1 MGKAGRLGP
10 EVRIFPLNFPMIR
23 SGQLRTAKTYN
34 QFQVWCELSCMSST
48 SQNGG
53 SPGGSPW
60 LEYVISWGLQT
71 YILLFGGR
79 SFQSHPGFEPPVPKD
94 LRNVEITNAADPGCG
109 MSLGVCLK
117 SLKTQ
122 HPISRWNRRSWQFV
136 RLHHP
141 SFRGPMGCIMTW
153 PCFGRLVKRWSM
165 IHWVLHATDCHDHTY
180 L

>member
-79 SFQSHPGFEPPVPKD
+79 SFQSHPGFEPPVQRIFEMWRSPMQ
-94 LRNVEITNAADPGCG
+94 RTRAAGWVWG
-109 MSLGVCLK
+109 YASKASKLNTQSAGGTAELGNL
-117 SLKTQ
+117 
-122 HPISRWNRRSWQFV
+122 FV
-136 RLHHP
+136 FTIP
-141 SFRGPMGCIMTW
+141 
-153 PCFGRLVKRWSM
+153 
-165 IHWVLHATDCHDHTY
+165 VLGDQWGA
-180 L
+180 